1 MPVNRRMAPCVR
13 PRGGHGNKLK
23 TANTTLDVEQLM
35 AESREPALAGER
47 IATGKAHA
55 LTGDRQRL
63 RPQAPCARRT
73 PITTPA
79 HRTPRRKDRATAR

>member
-1 MPVNRRMAPCVR
+1 MR
-13 PRGGHGNKLK
+13 PPSSGGSGNKLK

-63 RPQAPCARRT
+63 RPRAPCAGGRRFFGAVV
-73 PITTPA
+73 TTV
-79 HRTPRRKDRATAR
+79 HTEK

>member
-1 MPVNRRMAPCVR
+1 MR
-13 PRGGHGNKLK
+13 PPSSGGSGNKLK
-23 TANTTLDVEQLM
+23 TANTTLDFDAAEPVEQLM
-35 AESREPALAGER
+35 AESREPAFAGER
-47 IATGKAHA
+47 IAAGKAHA

>member
-1 MPVNRRMAPCVR
+1 MR
-13 PRGGHGNKLK
+13 PPSSGGSGNKLK
-23 TANTTLDVEQLM
+23 TANTTLDIDAAEPVEQLM

-63 RPQAPCARRT
+63 RPRAPCAGGRRFFGAVV
-73 PITTPA
+73 TTV
-79 HRTPRRKDRATAR
+79 HTEK